1 MNNWAKANDVA
12 TILRDGELTPEN
24 TEYVLHVDLANLLKT
39 SIEIFMAGYKLR
51 KDEMEQCSA
60 KESQMTVEADR

>member
-1 MNNWAKANDVA
+1 MNNLAKPNDVA
-12 TILRDGELTPEN
+12 AILRDGELTPDN

-51 KDEMEQCSA
+51 KEEMEQCSA
-60 KESQMTVEADR
+60 EESQVMVEVDK